1 MSVIDKARAAI
12 KGKKKRLVM
21 PEADDSRIAEA
32 ARLLRDQDL
41 AEIMFVDR
49 QQPPLTQQVE
59 ALLARRGKLTEPLAL
74 RLLERP
80 LYRAAALLASGEVDA
95 MLAGATSPTARVIE
109 AAMMTVGLKPGNSI
123 PSSFFLM
130 QFRDR
135 HLIFAD
141 CAVNPQPTASE
152 LADIAIATAA
162 SVEKLGIEPA
172 RIALLSFSTH
182 GSGRHSDSEK
192 VAEAVRLAKARAPDL
207 LIDGELQVDAALDPD
222 IALRKLRRKSEV
234 AGRANVLIFPDL
246 DAGNIAYKLLQQMA
260 GAQAIGP
267 ILQGFARPVS
277 DLSRGASV
285 ADMVSTATLLLAMA

>member
-1 MSVIDKARAAI
+1 MNVIDKARAAI

-32 ARLLRDQDL
+32 SRLLRDQDL
-41 AEIMFVDR
+41 AEIVFMDR
-49 QQPPLTQQVE
+49 QQLPHPQHVE
-59 ALLARRGKLTEPLAL
+59 ALLARRVKLTAPMAK

-80 LYRAAALLASGEVDA
+80 LYHAAALLALGEADA

-109 AAMMTVGLKPGNSI
+109 AATMVIGLKPGISI

-130 QFRDR
+130 QFGDR
-135 HLIFAD
+135 HLFFAD

-152 LADIAIATAA
+152 LADIAIETASTA
-162 SVEKLGIEPA
+162 RHLMNEPP
-172 RIALLSFSTH
+172 RVALLSFSTH
-182 GSGRHSDSEK
+182 GSARHPDAEK
-192 VAEAVRLAKARAPDL
+192 ATEAARLAKARAPDL
-207 LIDGELQVDAALDPD
+207 LIDGELQVDAALDSE
-222 IALRKLRRKSEV
+222 IAFRKLRHESEV

-246 DAGNIAYKLLQQMA
+246 DAGNIAYKLMQQLA
-260 GAQAIGP
+260 GAQATGP

-285 ADMVSTATLLLAMA
+285 ADVVSTATLLLSMG

>member
-1 MSVIDKARAAI
+1 MSVIDTARAAI
-12 KGKKKRLVM
+12 KGKKKRLIM
-21 PEADDSRIAEA
+21 PEADDSRITEA

-41 AEIMFVDR
+41 AEIVSLDR
-49 QQPPLTQQVE
+49 QQPPRPQHVE
-59 ALLARRGKLTEPLAL
+59 ALLARRSKLTKPMAM

-80 LYRAAALLASGEVDA
+80 LYRAAAMLASGEADA
-95 MLAGATSPTARVIE
+95 MLGGATSPTARVIE
-109 AAMMTVGLKPGNSI
+109 AAMMTVGLKPGISI

-152 LADIAIATAA
+152 LADIAITTAA
-162 SVEKLGIEPA
+162 SVEDLGTELA

-192 VAEAVRLAKARAPDL
+192 VAEAVRLAKARVPGL
-207 LIDGELQVDAALDPD
+207 LIDGELQADAALDPD
-222 IALRKLRRKSEV
+222 IALRKLRRNSQV
-234 AGRANVLIFPDL
+234 AGHANVLIFPDL
-246 DAGNIAYKLLQQMA
+246 DAGNIAYKLMQQLG
-260 GAQAIGP
+260 GAQAVGP
-267 ILQGFARPVS
+267 ILQGFAKPVS

-285 ADMVSTATLLLAMA
+285 ADVVSTATLLLAMA